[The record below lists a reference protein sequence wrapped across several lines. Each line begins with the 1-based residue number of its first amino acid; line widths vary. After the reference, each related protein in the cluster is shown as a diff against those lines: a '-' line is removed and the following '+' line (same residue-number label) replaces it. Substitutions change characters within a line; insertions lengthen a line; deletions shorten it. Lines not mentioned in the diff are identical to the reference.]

1 MDDRFDLENAIQ
13 RKAEFPCANPVM
25 DKVGGWEEEYWVG
38 SRFAACMWIFT
49 KAVICNAQNH
59 MQNYR
64 LLEFKSIM
72 EAENWV
78 CDDAL
83 GRHMCVSEL
92 TISCEEAKVLEAL
105 QYDLANPCIV
115 QWGMLWFSAP
125 TSPNNDLLNDG
136 VILEKYNEAV
146 ILAIL
151 ATFTMPLWRMHTPR
165 SCFLRS
171 LRTVWTNTPESL
183 ERGQRYEGMGTW

>member
-1 MDDRFDLENAIQ
+1 MGREILGGIQIRDMHVDLYKKLSFAM
-13 RKAEFPCANPVM
+13 RKITCRIT
-25 DKVGGWEEEYWVG
+25 G
-38 SRFAACMWIFT
+38 SLNSSPSW
-49 KAVICNAQNH
+49 K
-59 MQNYR
+59 
-64 LLEFKSIM
+64 L
-72 EAENWV
+72 ENWV

-83 GRHMCVSEL
+83 GRHMWVSEH
-92 TISCEEAKVLEAL
+92 TISCEEAKVLEAR

-125 TSPNNDLLNDG
+125 ASLNNDLLNDG

-146 ILAIL
+146 DLTIL
-151 ATFTMPLWRMHTPR
+151 ATFTMPFWRMHTPR

-183 ERGQRYEGMGTW
+183 ERGQRYEVMGTW